1 MPEAMPT
8 VLPES
13 GVAERREVKKAQL
26 FTGAF
31 GGVSVDETTGEITA
45 PINPEGDKSFL
56 GLLADRESAG
66 GENRCKVSDDGKRTR
81 GTFHITLETAMGLA
95 NEFPFVKEYKSLNT
109 QNRDSFGQY
118 MIDNPDVEREMALT
132 VRNQKLNELKEAGV
146 KLDQLNQN
154 EVNAVSL
161 LFFNTGTA
169 KSPKLKRNLAALTNY
184 KALFG
189 ENPTPDELD
198 ILNQL
203 RVSVVGQMDHINTD
217 DGPSERSP
225 TPCSWSQ
232 FLMNALWGAPAIA
245 LAVTRAPTTRSAG
258 SSCRRP
264 SPTHAPPA
272 SRYEFMSL
280 PSAELALVR
289 RMCLRGVSMLDH

>member
-1 MPEAMPT
+1 MTEAMPT

-13 GVAERREVKKAQL
+13 GVAERRDVQKAQL

-66 GENRCKVSDDGKRTR
+66 GTSRSKISDDGKRTR

-118 MIDNPDVEREMALT
+118 MIDNPDVERKMALT
-132 VRNQKLNELKEAGV
+132 VRNQKLSELKDAGV

-154 EVNAVSL
+154 EINAVSL
-161 LFFNTGTA
+161 LFFNTGTGG
-169 KSPKLKRNLAALTNY
+169 SPKLKRNLAALTNY

-189 ENPTPDELD
+189 ETPTSDELD
-198 ILNQL
+198 ILSQL
-203 RVSVVGQMDHINTD
+203 KISVAGQMDHINV
-217 DGPSERSP
+217 DGVPSR
-225 TPCSWSQ
+225 
-232 FLMNALWGAPAIA
+232 G
-245 LAVTRAPTTRSAG
+245 
-258 SSCRRP
+258 
-264 SPTHAPPA
+264 
-272 SRYEFMSL
+272 
-280 PSAELALVR
+280 LALR
-289 RMCLRGVSMLDH
+289 RLAEQDLFLSGEDTFKLYQKNGARAESVSTTNKAKRLIGRSREDSEIRFDYATTLMKTKL

>member
-1 MPEAMPT
+1 MTEAMPT

-66 GENRCKVSDDGKRTR
+66 GENRNKISDDGKRTR

-109 QNRDSFGQY
+109 QNRDNFGQY

-146 KLDQLNQN
+146 KLGQLNQN
-154 EVNAVSL
+154 EINAVSL

-169 KSPKLKRNLAALTNY
+169 KSPKLKRNLAAFTNY

-217 DGPSERSP
+217 DGPSR
-225 TPCSWSQ
+225 
-232 FLMNALWGAPAIA
+232 G
-245 LAVTRAPTTRSAG
+245 
-258 SSCRRP
+258 
-264 SPTHAPPA
+264 
-272 SRYEFMSL
+272 
-280 PSAELALVR
+280 LALR
-289 RMCLRGVSMLDH
+289 RLAEQDLFLTGEDTFKSYQPGGSRAKSVDTTNKAKRLIRMSREDGEMRFDYATTFMKTQL